1 MGYTTDFEGSF
12 TFTTP
17 PPAETLLLL
26 IDLYDAQ
33 VMPPG
38 LPMPVPAGYNQWQL
52 TQGRRGLEWDG
63 GEKFYHYVEW
73 LQYLLD
79 HVLAP
84 VDVSL
89 TGCVQYQGESIGD
102 TGTLTVE
109 EGRVV
114 KRKAALVNNE
124 DLAELQAF
132 YAFVIDSRYGAELL
146 REWQRHQMARHG

>member
-26 IDLYDAQ
+26 MDCYDAQ
-33 VMPPG
+33 EMPPG
-38 LPMPVPAGYNQWQL
+38 LTAAPPEGYNQWQL

-79 HVLAP
+79 HVLQP
-84 VDVSL
+84 VGVSL

-114 KRKAALVNNE
+114 KRKAAVVNST

-132 YAFVIDSRYGAELL
+132 YAFVVASRYGQELVTQ
-146 REWQRHQMARHG
+146 WQRERMVRQR